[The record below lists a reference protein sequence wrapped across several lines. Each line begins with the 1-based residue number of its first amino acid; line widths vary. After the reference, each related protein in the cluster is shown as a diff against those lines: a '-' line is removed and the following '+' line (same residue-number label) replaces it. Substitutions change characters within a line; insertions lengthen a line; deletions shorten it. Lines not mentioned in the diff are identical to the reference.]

1 MGEHFSKLYKSNMT
15 KFIALFAVAT
25 VSAVSVQNAGRQKR
39 QAGPAGGSDTSPQ
52 GILEQAAGL
61 VGADTAFGQL
71 LTGRAPSSGSDDTGG
86 SQTMAMSMNQIGS
99 NYFVQGDFIIPQGCA
114 GCAGT
119 VPEEFDISQMGA
131 GSAGEDGE
139 NAQGDQSFGMNM
151 SQMGSNYFVMGDY
164 LVGDME
170 FLTYEQFIPCLDI
183 SGLEGCAVEMQQSRI
198 FDCVIAAEL
207 ARRQDSMLPTDYQ
220 QPEATTES
228 AGMGK

>member
-1 MGEHFSKLYKSNMT
+1 MGVSFSNLYQSNMT
-15 KFIALFAVAT
+15 KFIALLAVAA
-25 VSAVSVQNAGRQKR
+25 VSAVSVQNDSRQKR
-39 QAGPAGGSDTSPQ
+39 QAGGPAGGSDTSPQ

-99 NYFVQGDFIIPQGCA
+99 NYFVQGDFVIPQGCA

-119 VPEEFDISQMGA
+119 VPEDFDISSMGP
-131 GSAGEDGE
+131 GS
-139 NAQGDQSFGMNM
+139 AQGDQSFGMNM

-164 LVGDME
+164 LVGDTE
-170 FLTYEQFIPCLDI
+170 FLTYEAFIPCLDI

-220 QPEATTES
+220 QPEATTETP
-228 AGMGK
+228 GMG

>member
-131 GSAGEDGE
+131 GGDDESEG
-139 NAQGDQSFGMNM
+139 GDQSFGMNM

-170 FLTYEQFIPCLDI
+170 FLTYEAFIPCLDI
-183 SGLEGCAVEMQQSRI
+183 TGLEGCSVEMQQSKI

-207 ARRQDSMLPTDYQ
+207 ARRQDKMLPTDYQ
-220 QPEATTES
+220 EPVATTTES